1 MILDTNIQILRKI
14 KKARGGTLFFT
25 DDFARFGKPDAI
37 RQALQRLVKSGEIDR
52 VAAGIFV
59 RPQKDEIIGKVMP
72 DIEDIAK
79 AIARR
84 DRARIVPTG
93 DYALNRL
100 GLSTQVPMNIVY
112 LTDGTARKIKIG
124 NYTIVFKK
132 VAPKNVAAIG
142 EISRLAIQALK
153 TIGKEKVTKEEVHR
167 IQTILQSEKSTHLA
181 YDIRLAPTW
190 IKEIMNHVLKIQ
202 TNENC
207 II

>member
-1 MILDTNIQILRKI
+1 MIVNTDIQILEKI
-14 KKARGGTLFFT
+14 KKAKRGTLFFIA
-25 DDFARFGKPDAI
+25 DFVAFGKPDTI

-59 RPQKDEIIGKVMP
+59 RPQKDEVIGKVMP

-112 LTDGTARKIKIG
+112 LTDGTSRKIKIG
-124 NYTIVFKK
+124 NYMIVFKK

-142 EISRLAIQALK
+142 DISRLAIQALK
-153 TIGKEKVTKEEVHR
+153 AIGKESVTEEEKQH
-167 IQTILQSEKSTHLA
+167 IQTVLQNEKPTHLE
-181 YDIRLAPTW
+181 YDVRLAPAW
-190 IKEIMNHVLKIQ
+190 IQEIMKGVQKI
-202 TNENC
+202 
-207 II
+207 

>member
-1 MILDTNIQILRKI
+1 MILSSDIHILAKI
-14 KKARGGTLFFT
+14 KKAKRGTLFFIS
-25 DDFARFGKPDAI
+25 DFVTFGKPDTI

-59 RPQKDEIIGKVMP
+59 RPQKDDIIGKVMP

-79 AIARR
+79 AIVRR

-112 LTDGTARKIKIG
+112 LTDGTARKIQIG

-153 TIGKEKVTKEEVHR
+153 TIRKENITQKEIQHIQTVLQKEKP
-167 IQTILQSEKSTHLA
+167 IHLE
-181 YDIRLAPTW
+181 YDIRLAPAW
-190 IKEIMNHVLKIQ
+190 IQEIMKGVMKKS
-202 TNENC
+202 TK
-207 II
+207 